1 MHHEPAPES
10 GPDPASRYKTRLGV
24 MMFVVYCVVYAGFV
38 FLNVLTEGRVMQ
50 TMVFAGLNL
59 AVVYGI
65 GLIVFA
71 LLLALIY
78 NHLCT
83 RKERETASATADGE
97 ECA

>member
-1 MHHEPAPES
+1 MHHDPAPES

-38 FLNVLTEGRVMQ
+38 FLNVLTDGRVMQ
-50 TMVFAGLNL
+50 TMVVAGLNL

-83 RKERETASATADGE
+83 RKERETASARADGE
-97 ECA
+97 ERS